1 MFVIAL
7 ANFGAL
13 ELFWEWVLKE
23 VWGYVL
29 FVIILGYALSLYMFG
44 LELEVL
50 KVSFLCL
57 FLTYSSLLLY
67 SLWFLDTYA

>member
-67 SLWFLDTYA
+67 SLWF